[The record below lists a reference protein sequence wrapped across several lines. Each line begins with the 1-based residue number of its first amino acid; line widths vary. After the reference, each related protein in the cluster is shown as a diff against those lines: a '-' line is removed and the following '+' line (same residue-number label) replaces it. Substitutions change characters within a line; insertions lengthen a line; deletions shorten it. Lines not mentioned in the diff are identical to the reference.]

1 MNRTYKQGFFITFEG
16 IEGSGKSTQAKML
29 ADALSASG
37 LEVVL
42 THEPGGTVIG
52 DCIRDILLSSE
63 HTEMHPTTE
72 LLLYAAA
79 RSQHLVEKIFPA
91 LNRGAIVICDRF
103 SDSTIAY
110 QGFGRNIAKELI
122 DSLDAIATG
131 HFRPRLTFLCDL
143 NVHEGLTR
151 NRIANKSDRLE
162 QESIAFHERV
172 RNGFLFLAKQEPD
185 RFRIIDASRHPQ
197 IIAAEIFEHVKQVLC
212 NSA

>member
-1 MNRTYKQGFFITFEG
+1 M
-16 IEGSGKSTQAKML
+16 QA
-29 ADALSASG
+29 
-37 LEVVL
+37 
-42 THEPGGTVIG
+42 
-52 DCIRDILLSSE
+52 
-63 HTEMHPTTE
+63 TTE

-79 RSQHLVEKIFPA
+79 RAQHLVEKIFPA

-131 HFRPRLTFLCDL
+131 HFRPHLTFLCDL
-143 NVHEGLTR
+143 NVQEGLTR

-162 QESIAFHERV
+162 QESIAFHEKV

-197 IIAAEIFEHVKQVLC
+197 IIAVEIFEHVKRVLC